1 MRSAKHGADY
11 ITFICNVPREFT
23 PRLNHE
29 HSERK
34 SRGDS
39 AFGLRIG

>member
-34 SRGDS
+34 IRTVG
-39 AFGLRIG
+39 AIRRLA